1 MAIPTTLLRDLRRAL
16 PSHRRLLAAGLAAA
30 AVAVGI
36 QALEPA
42 PSPTVEVLAAARD
55 LAGGTKL
62 AAADV
67 RTVALP
73 ETAVPAGVVRPGE
86 ADGRLLASPMRAGEP
101 LTDAR
106 LLGPALLA
114 GYGTGLVAAP
124 VRIADPGA
132 LALVRVGDRI
142 DLLATAAAGDQP
154 AHTVTAATPVV
165 ALPRPD
171 EAVEGGLLVVAVSP
185 ATAADLARSA
195 VTSQLSLVLRPP

>member
-1 MAIPTTLLRDLRRAL
+1 MAIPTTLLRDLRRTL
-16 PSHRRLLAAGLAAA
+16 PLHRRLLAAGLAAA

-36 QALEPA
+36 QALEPDPA
-42 PSPTVEVLAAARD
+42 PTVEVVAAARD
-55 LAGGTKL
+55 LAGGAVL

-73 ETAVPAGVVRPGE
+73 ASAVPSGALRSGE
-86 ADGRLLASPMRAGEP
+86 VAGRLLASPVRAGEP

-106 LLGPALLA
+106 VLGPSLLDE
-114 GYGTGLVAAP
+114 YGSGLVAAP
-124 VRIADPGA
+124 VRVADAGA

-142 DLLATAAAGDQP
+142 DLLATTAAGDQP
-154 AHTVTAATPVV
+154 ARTVAAHTPVV

-171 EAVEGGLLVVAVSP
+171 EAAEGGLLVVAVSP
-185 ATAADLARSA
+185 ATASELARSA